1 MIGIGGKMQKETT
14 EQKNEGYMTTDQYLT
29 SLRRELRRL
38 PSDDREKAMEYFE
51 EYFEEA
57 GGGREVQ
64 AMEDLGTPKEAA
76 AQIIRDMALRHAQ
89 EPNENVRKGMSAVW
103 VGILAVCAAPIA
115 LPMLSMVAALLLSY
129 IVILLCLI
137 ISAYL
142 LAASF
147 LIFMP
152 FITFGALLLAV
163 TDFPSSLCTLGAGL
177 LMAGAGVYLISGT
190 TKFGNILI
198 KHSLRIINRL
208 IRKGGK
214 LYGKS

>member
-1 MIGIGGKMQKETT
+1 
-14 EQKNEGYMTTDQYLT
+14 
-29 SLRRELRRL
+29 
-38 PSDDREKAMEYFE
+38 MEYFE

-103 VGILAVCAAPIA
+103 VGILAVCAT
-115 LPMLSMVAALLLSY
+115 PMLGMVAALLLIY
-129 IVILLCLI
+129 NVILLCLI
-137 ISAYL
+137 ISAYMF
-142 LAASF
+142 AVSF
-147 LIFMP
+147 LISMP
-152 FITFGALLLAV
+152 FLTFGALLLAV

-177 LMAGAGVYLISGT
+177 LMAGAGVYLISGA

-198 KHSLRIINRL
+198 KHSLRVINRL